1 MSPLAWALAAVVGA
15 FFIINF
21 IVICPDKLPWNKRRE
36 KREHGGVRGS
46 EDPGDQKKRH
56 PTK

>member
-21 IVICPDKLPWNKRRE
+21 IMICPDKLPWRKRRG
-36 KREHGGVRGS
+36 KRDKGNRS
-46 EDPGDQKKRH
+46 DR
-56 PTK
+56 